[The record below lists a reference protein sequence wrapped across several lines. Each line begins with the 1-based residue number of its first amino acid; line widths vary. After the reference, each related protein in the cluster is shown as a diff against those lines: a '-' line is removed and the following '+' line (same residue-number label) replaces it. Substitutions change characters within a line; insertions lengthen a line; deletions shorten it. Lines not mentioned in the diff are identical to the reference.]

1 VSYISGSTI
10 QEVNNRIDAV
20 ALVGEYVRLEKKG
33 GRWWGR
39 CPFHGGGQERTPSF
53 KVDPGLK
60 TWYCFGCG
68 RGDGVINFIME
79 MEKLSYPDAIKALA
93 RKMGIE
99 IVYEDGNP
107 EPKEDISLKEELFEL
122 YRRTTITFQHFLH
135 EKPEGLNA
143 LKYIKDR
150 GISDKIIGQFRLGFS
165 PGDRNFLYFF
175 LKQKGYSEQFLDK
188 SGLFSSR
195 YKAMSLFSGRLMFPI
210 ADRQSRVV
218 AFGGRAMPGDLQN
231 DGKEPPK
238 YINSPEL
245 ETYKK
250 GQTLYAIDLALPE
263 IRLSKTVYLAEGY
276 MDVIALH
283 QAGITNAVAPLGTAF
298 TGDQAKLLQLWAE
311 KAVLVFDTHEA
322 GIKAAYKAILTCRKA
337 GLCCALAQPHLP
349 VNKEESLNMGECKD
363 PADIFQKFGPQ
374 ILNKIMKYTI
384 NDFEYLIHR
393 AKSQYD
399 MSVPGGK
406 NSAAVFLFP
415 YLETLDS
422 EIERDDCI
430 AAASAAFRLDRNAM
444 QTDYSK
450 RKMAGLRHDVQN
462 DQSGALPGR
471 PIRLNRELF
480 LLAVITANPELYPE
494 FRAALDIKEIDDPAA
509 KELFIALEECY
520 RQDEYGVDSLLR
532 RIGDEDLRSFIIKR
546 AASPEFCHDPRRMME
561 DGING
566 IRKEGLRKRLKEIDL
581 QMQESER
588 GTGGGN
594 INELLA
600 EKMLVDSQIRTLK
613 GRK

>member
-1 VSYISGSTI
+1 VSYISTSTI
-10 QEVNNRIDAV
+10 QEVNDRLDAIAV
-20 ALVGEYVRLEKKG
+20 VGDYVRLEKKS

-53 KVDPGLK
+53 KVDPDLK

-68 RGDGVINFIME
+68 RGDGVVNFVME
-79 MEKLSYPDAIKALA
+79 MEKLSYPDAVKALA
-93 RKMGIE
+93 RKMGVE
-99 IVYEDGNP
+99 IVYENGNL
-107 EPKEDISLKEELFEL
+107 EPKEDNSRKEELFEL
-122 YRRTTITFQHFLH
+122 YRRMTVTFQHFLL
-135 EKPEGLNA
+135 EKPEGKEA

-150 GISDKIIGQFRLGFS
+150 GISDGMIGRFRLGFS
-165 PGDRNFLYFF
+165 PCDRNFLYSF
-175 LKQKGYSEQFLDK
+175 LSQKGYSEDFLDK
-188 SGLFSSR
+188 SGLFSFR

-218 AFGGRAMPGDLQN
+218 AFGGRAMPGAMQN

-245 ETYKK
+245 EIYKK
-250 GQTLYAIDLALPE
+250 GQTLYAVDLALPE
-263 IRLSKTVYLAEGY
+263 IRQSKTVYIAEGY

-283 QAGITNAVAPLGTAF
+283 QAGIASAVAPLGTAL

-311 KAVLVFDTHEA
+311 KAVLVFDNDEA
-322 GIKAAYKAILTCRKA
+322 GIKAAYKAIITCRKA
-337 GLCCALAQPHLP
+337 GLSCALARPQQA
-349 VNKEESLNMGECKD
+349 VNKETSSNMAECKD
-363 PADIFQKFGPQ
+363 PADILQKFGPQ

-399 MSVPGGK
+399 ISSSGGK
-406 NSAAVFLFP
+406 NSAAAFLYP

-422 EIERDDCI
+422 EVERDDCI
-430 AAASAAFRLDRNAM
+430 AAAAVSFRLDRNAM
-444 QTDYSK
+444 RMDFSK
-450 RKMAGLRHDVQN
+450 RKPAGLRHDVQEN
-462 DQSGALPGR
+462 LSGVLPGR
-471 PIRLNRELF
+471 PILMNRELF
-480 LLAVITANPELYPE
+480 LLAVVTANPELYPE
-494 FRAALDIKEIDDPAA
+494 FRAALEIREIDDPAA

-520 RQDEYGVDSLLR
+520 RHDENGIDSLLR
-532 RIGDEDLRSFIIKR
+532 RISDEALRNFIVKR
-546 AASPEFCHDPRRMME
+546 GASPEFSRDPRRLME

-566 IRKEGLRKRLKEIDL
+566 IKKESLRKRLKEIDS

-594 INELLA
+594 INELVA
-600 EKMLVDSQIRTLK
+600 EKMFIDSQIRRLK
-613 GRK
+613 GR